1 MRAARRQQS
10 TASCKGHRVSL
21 SFLRIRWYRTYYA
34 ASCSPPASTARGAT
48 RTSRRAHPLLHKP
61 RRRRRGRPRRTAA
74 AARRTRF
81 QSAPRPSPPRVSL
94 RWASSRPRSGG
105 ETASRAKPRRRPAFD
120 PGSAS
125 RRAGRR
131 GSGRR
136 ASPSPAR
143 RAAASSRICPRVRA
157 TATVTVTAQVPP
169 QGRQEDLRQ
178 PTPDA
183 HQGPGFTVSKTSKTP
198 PTPQYPTGRGKLL

>member
-1 MRAARRQQS
+1 MR
-10 TASCKGHRVSL
+10 
-21 SFLRIRWYRTYYA
+21 FLRTTWYRTCYA
-34 ASCSPPASTARGAT
+34 AFCSPPASTARGAT
-48 RTSRRAHPLLHKP
+48 RRHRHPRLRRW
-61 RRRRRGRPRRTAA
+61 RRRRRRKLQHRGRRLTAA
-74 AARRTRF
+74 EAATRRRF
-81 QSAPRPSPPRVSL
+81 RCAPRPSPPRGSP

-105 ETASRAKPRRRPAFD
+105 ATASRAKPRRRPAFD

-136 ASPSPAR
+136 ASPSRAR

-183 HQGPGFTVSKTSKTP
+183 HQGPGLTVSKTSETP
-198 PTPQYPTGRGKLL
+198 STPEHAPRRGFLLPAPPPPRLRLDQ